1 MAPSETVRKSLAA
14 FERVGFGLVPATE
27 SGAGKK
33 LVHGER
39 QTYCGSR
46 HINQSGGPLGSLS
59 SPVRRKPC

>member
-33 LVHGER
+33 LVHGGAPNLLR
-39 QTYCGSR
+39 IAPHQPKR
-46 HINQSGGPLGSLS
+46 R
-59 SPVRRKPC
+59 PVRKP